1 MKIRKITALLLAA
14 VMVLGLFSGCEK
26 AMDAETLVQ
35 KMTEASANVTD
46 MGGKMDM
53 DIDMTMSVTG
63 MSLDMGMN
71 LSGEY
76 RTTSEPMAGWMDM
89 TFSMEMMGM
98 TQEMQMVSY
107 YAEEDGVLVSYAY
120 DSSTDM
126 WTCSEAEEMMDMGS
140 MTTMDLTEIAAEN
153 MVLAKEK
160 QTIGDREAYVLDV
173 TITGELLNKAMAES
187 MEVLDGELDEEVAA
201 MMEGMDFSAMSM
213 KAVYYIDCE
222 TYLPLQM
229 DIEIQG
235 MGDALGTMI
244 NAMMS
249 EEAMDDS
256 VDYEFTVDVTKFT
269 ISMSELVYADV
280 QVPTV
285 PQEGIDAVAQNP
297 DQGDGSYVLTVNEDS
312 VRVVCPEG
320 YTVYYVD
327 SEYLA
332 MSTDDYVTTVDYSM
346 LVDFAEQD
354 MLDIVED
361 YATSMQEIDLYES
374 HGASEDV
381 DGFKIMYVK
390 CNDETVFY
398 FAWKQVGDSML
409 MVNIYSEGMP
419 DIPSALAAVEVYEG

>member
-140 MTTMDLTEIAAEN
+140 MTTMDLTEIAAGN
-153 MVLAKEK
+153 MVLAEEK

-409 MVNIYSEGMP
+409 MVTIYSEGMP

>member
-26 AMDAETLVQ
+26 TMDAETLVQ

-126 WTCSEAEEMMDMGS
+126 WTRSEAEEMMDMGS

>member
-126 WTCSEAEEMMDMGS
+126 WTYSEAEEMMDMGS

-409 MVNIYSEGMP
+409 MVTIYSEGMP

>member
-46 MGGKMDM
+46 MGGKMEM

-140 MTTMDLTEIAAEN
+140 MTTMDLTEIAAGN
-153 MVLAKEK
+153 MVLAEEK

-409 MVNIYSEGMP
+409 MVTIYSEGMP

>member
-46 MGGKMDM
+46 MGGKMEM

-153 MVLAKEK
+153 MVLAEEK

-409 MVNIYSEGMP
+409 MVTIYSEGMP